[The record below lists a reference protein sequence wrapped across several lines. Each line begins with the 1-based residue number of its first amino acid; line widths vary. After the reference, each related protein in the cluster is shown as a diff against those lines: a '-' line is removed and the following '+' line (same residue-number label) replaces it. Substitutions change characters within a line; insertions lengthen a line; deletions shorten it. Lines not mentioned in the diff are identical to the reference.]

1 MTHNNQKALEFFGT
15 AGFEFWQTGGGCT
28 AFGRSINETG
38 EAYVMVTDAIDEGFA
53 PTDETTR
60 LLVGF
65 YDEDENFDGDYA
77 EVTSWQDAVDAAN
90 ALIEKQMKTRFE
102 KRLAEVCQR
111 ESKYSE

>member
-53 PTDETTR
+53 PTDETTKY
-60 LLVGF
+60 LVGF
-65 YDEDENFDGDYA
+65 YDEDKNIDGNYIETD
-77 EVTSWQDAVDAAN
+77 TPQSAVNAAN
-90 ALIEKQMKTRFE
+90 ALSGEHLPKD
-102 KRLAEVCQR
+102 
-111 ESKYSE
+111 